1 MTASRVVAWVCALSL
16 IGCGASRPRPMAL
29 RRVILYQNGIGYF
42 ERAGQLAGGS
52 LRLTFARPELD
63 DVLKTLTVIDKIGG
77 SGVATVDV
85 PTPNEKER
93 TIGIDVRLAS
103 KRTHDLLVGYAV
115 PTPTWKAAYRVVLDE
130 RPGALLQG
138 WAMINNTSQEDWER
152 VHLTLATGAP
162 MSFAHDLHTPTY
174 VKRPDASGHLVAPT
188 VLGPVDAEI
197 TGYQDRDGDAI
208 ADSTDRCPDAPEDL
222 DGYADVDGCPDP
234 DRDADRIAD
243 ADDRCPNEPENYN
256 GADDDDGCPD
266 RGRLVVTSTSI
277 EILQAITFPRDS
289 DELTAAGR
297 QIVDAVAAT
306 LKSNPDIAKIE
317 IGGHAS
323 ADETDVWGLAARRAE
338 VVRAALVAR
347 GVAPTRLE
355 ATGYASTAPRDA
367 GSTQAGLAKNRR
379 AEFLILK
386 RGSDAPEPDPGYVR
400 IDTQTAAASTRTTTK
415 AAAVAGTVRYAV
427 GEPITVK
434 RGRSTM
440 VSILNQP
447 IEGED
452 ALLYRPDGNAPG
464 SDRHPFRAV
473 RLHNGS
479 GFTLE
484 PGPIAIFSGGS
495 FVGDSLL
502 GRLDLGQTAWIPYA
516 LDGGTRVAVT
526 RADAER
532 PIRLVAMQRG
542 VMTVENAGVKTT
554 TYAIAAG
561 KDPPRTIY
569 LRHAKSTGYLAKDL
583 PPKTQDQGDA
593 YLVPVPLASGKTATL
608 AIEEREARRRSVA
621 ILDAGATELTI
632 YLSGANL
639 PKELADKVA
648 DAIALRKDMG
658 SIEDRLRGL
667 RARLA
672 DTTER
677 ASELRENIK
686 SLEKVRNADD
696 LKKRLVASLTAT
708 VADSD
713 TIARQLGLETEGLQ
727 TARQRLSL
735 ALRDLTLEDKNEWRR

>member
-1 MTASRVVAWVCALSL
+1 MALVCALSV

-42 ERAGQLAGGS
+42 ERSGQLAGGS
-52 LRLTFARPELD
+52 LKLTFARPELD
-63 DVLKTLTVIDKIGG
+63 DVLKTLTVIDKIGA

-85 PTPNEKER
+85 PTPNEKDR

-103 KRTHDLLVGYAV
+103 RRTHDLLVGYAV

-138 WAMINNTSQEDWER
+138 WAMINNTSQEDWES
-152 VHLTLATGAP
+152 VQLTLATGAP

-174 VKRPDASGHLVAPT
+174 VKRPDATGHLVAPT
-188 VLGPVDAEI
+188 VLGPVDPE
-197 TGYQDRDGDAI
+197 TSGFQDRDGDAI
-208 ADSTDRCPDAPEDL
+208 ADAMDRCPDSPEDL
-222 DGYADVDGCPDP
+222 DGFSDIDGCPEA
-234 DRDADRIAD
+234 DRDGDRIAD
-243 ADDRCPNEPENYN
+243 VDDKCPNEPENYN
-256 GADDDDGCPD
+256 GAADDDGGPD
-266 RGRLVVTSTSI
+266 RGRVVMTSTSI
-277 EILQAITFPRDS
+277 EILEAIVFSRDS
-289 DELTAAGR
+289 DELTPAAK
-297 QIVDAVAAT
+297 QILDAVAQV
-306 LKSNPDIAKIE
+306 LKANPDIAKIE

-323 ADETDVWGLAARRAE
+323 SDETDVWGLAARRAE

-347 GVAPTRLE
+347 GVAANRLE

-367 GSTQAGLAKNRR
+367 GTTTQAFAKNRR

-386 RGSDAPEPDPGYVR
+386 RGSDGPQTDPGYVR

-427 GEPITVK
+427 GEPVTVK

-484 PGPIAIFSGGS
+484 PGPIAIFADGS

-502 GRLDLGQTAWIPYA
+502 KRLDLGQTAWIPYA
-516 LDGGTRVAVT
+516 IDGGTRVDVAH
-526 RADAER
+526 ADAER
-532 PIRLVAMQRG
+532 PMRLVAMQRG
-542 VMTVENAGVKTT
+542 VMTVENAGIRTT
-554 TYAIAAG
+554 TYTIAAG

-569 LRHAKSTGYLAKDL
+569 LRHAKSSGYTAKDL

-593 YLVPVPLASGKTATL
+593 WLVPVPLASGKTATL
-608 AIEEREARRRSVA
+608 AIEEREARRRTVA
-621 ILDAGATELTI
+621 IVDAGATELAV
-632 YLSGANL
+632 YLSGSNI

-648 DAIALRKDMG
+648 EVSALRKDMG
-658 SIEDRLRGL
+658 AIEDRIRVLRTKL
-667 RARLA
+667 S

-677 ASELRENIK
+677 SSELRENIK
-686 SLEKVRNADD
+686 SLEKVRGADD
-696 LKKRLVASLTAT
+696 LKKRLVASLTAA

-713 TIARQLGLETEGLQ
+713 AVARQLGTETESLQ
-727 TARQRLSL
+727 TSRQRLQL
-735 ALRDLTLEDKNEWRR
+735 ALRDLTLEAK

>member
-1 MTASRVVAWVCALSL
+1 MSRLVASVCVLAVL
-16 IGCGASRPRPMAL
+16 GCGASRPRPMAL

-42 ERAGQLAGGS
+42 ERQGQLVGGS
-52 LRLTFARPELD
+52 LKLTFARPELD
-63 DVLKTLTVIDKIGG
+63 DVLKTLTVIDKIGAA
-77 SGVATVDV
+77 GVTMVDV
-85 PTPNEKER
+85 PTPGEKDQ

-138 WAMINNTSQEDWER
+138 WAMINNTSQEDWQG
-152 VHLTLATGAP
+152 VQLTLATGAP

-174 VKRPDASGHLVAPT
+174 VKRPDATGRLVAPT
-188 VLGPVDAEI
+188 VLGPIDPE
-197 TGYQDRDGDAI
+197 TSGYQDRDGDAL
-208 ADSTDRCPDAPEDL
+208 ADAI
-222 DGYADVDGCPDP
+222 
-234 DRDADRIAD
+234 DRDHDRIAD
-243 ADDRCPNEPENYN
+243 ADDRCPNEPESYN
-256 GADDDDGCPD
+256 GSTDDDGCPD
-266 RGRLVVTSTSI
+266 RGSVVVTSTSI
-277 EILQAITFPRDS
+277 EILEAITFQRDS
-289 DELTAAGR
+289 DELTPAAR
-297 QIVDAVAAT
+297 TVLDAVAAT
-306 LKSNPDIAKIE
+306 LKGNPDIVKIE

-323 ADETDVWGLAARRAE
+323 GDETDVWGLAARRAE

-347 GVAPTRLE
+347 GVAASRLE

-367 GSTQAGLAKNRR
+367 GATSSAMAKNRR

-386 RGSDAPEPDPGYVR
+386 RGGDGQGTDPGYVR
-400 IDTQTAAASTRTTTK
+400 IDPQTAAASTRTTTK
-415 AAAVAGTVRYAV
+415 AAAVAGTVRYEV
-427 GEPITVK
+427 GEPVTVK

-452 ALLYRPDGNAPG
+452 ALLFRPDGNAPG

-484 PGPIAIFSGGS
+484 PGPIAIFAGGS
-495 FVGDSLL
+495 FVGDSIL

-516 LDGGTRVAVT
+516 LDGGTRVDVA

-554 TYAIAAG
+554 TYTIAAG

-569 LRHAKSTGYLAKDL
+569 LRHAKSADYTAKDL

-621 ILDAGATELTI
+621 ILDAGATELSV
-632 YLSGANL
+632 YLSGATL
-639 PKELADKVA
+639 PKELADKVTE
-648 DAIALRKDMG
+648 AIALRKDMG
-658 SIEDRLRGL
+658 AIEDRLRIQ
-667 RARLA
+667 RAKLA

-677 ASELRENIK
+677 AAELRENIK
-686 SLEKVRNADD
+686 SLERVRGADD
-696 LKKRLVASLTAT
+696 LKKRLVASLTAA
-708 VADSD
+708 VSDSD
-713 TIARQLGLETEGLQ
+713 AIARQLGLETEALQ

-735 ALRDLTLEDKNEWRR
+735 ALRDLTLEPR

>member
-1 MTASRVVAWVCALSL
+1 MRRLVASVCAVSV

-42 ERAGQLAGGS
+42 ERSGQLVGGS
-52 LRLTFARPELD
+52 LKLTFARPELD
-63 DVLKTLTVIDKIGG
+63 DVLKTLTVIDKLGA

-85 PTPNEKER
+85 PTPGAKDR

-103 KRTHDLLVGYAV
+103 RRTHDLLVGYAV
-115 PTPTWKAAYRVVLDE
+115 PTPTWKAAYRVVLDD

-152 VHLTLATGAP
+152 VQLTLATGAP

-174 VKRPDASGHLVAPT
+174 VKRPDATGHLVAPT
-188 VLGPVDAEI
+188 VLGPVDPE
-197 TGYQDRDGDAI
+197 TSGYRDRDGDAI
-208 ADSTDRCPDAPEDL
+208 ADATDRCPDSPEDL
-222 DGYADVDGCPDP
+222 DGFSDVDGCPDV
-234 DRDADRIAD
+234 DRDGDRIAD
-243 ADDRCPNEPENYN
+243 IADRCPNEPESYN
-256 GADDDDGCPD
+256 GAEDDDGCPD
-266 RGRLVVTSTSI
+266 RGRVILSSTSI
-277 EILQAITFPRDS
+277 EILEAITFARDS
-289 DELTAAGR
+289 DELTPAGR
-297 QIVDAVAAT
+297 QILDAVAAT
-306 LKSNPDIAKIE
+306 LKGNPDIARIE
-317 IGGHAS
+317 VGGHAS

-347 GVAPTRLE
+347 GVAPARLE
-355 ATGYASTAPRDA
+355 ATGYAATAPRDA

-379 AEFLILK
+379 TEFLILK
-386 RGSDAPEPDPGYVR
+386 RGSEAPATAPGYVR

-427 GEPITVK
+427 GEPVTVK

-516 LDGGTRVAVT
+516 LDGGTRVAVA
-526 RADAER
+526 RADAEQ
-532 PIRLVAMQRG
+532 PIRLVTLSKG

-554 TYAIAAG
+554 TYTIAAG
-561 KDPPRTIY
+561 KDLPRTIY
-569 LRHAKSTGYLAKDL
+569 LRHGKSAGYTASDL

-621 ILDAGATELTI
+621 ILDAGATELSV
-632 YLSGANL
+632 YLSGARL
-639 PKELADKVA
+639 PKELADKVTE
-648 DAIALRKDMG
+648 AIALRKDLG
-658 SIEDRLRGL
+658 TIEDRIRALRTK
-667 RARLA
+667 LA

-677 ASELRENIK
+677 SSELRENLG
-686 SLEKVRNADD
+686 SLEKVRGADD
-696 LKKRLVASLTAT
+696 LKKRLVANLTSA

-713 TIARQLGLETEGLQ
+713 AIARQLGLEMERLQ

-735 ALRDLTLEDKNEWRR
+735 ALRDLTLEAS